1 MILNITNE
9 KFELIYL
16 SESTINIDYSSMSPN
31 KLALDVWGV
40 TLPISVF
47 GLEAYGLTEN
57 TKPFNDDIYVS
68 GYSRLTFHDV
78 TGGNMEV
85 ELFSKESPY
94 NKLSWPDNSLM
105 KINKTWGKVSL
116 EGERNIYEIEG
127 TLAWPYGRCD
137 LSIATRSSV
146 CIEFNSANFIPV
158 KEYMLNTKKYGWS
171 RVFT

>member
-9 KFELIYL
+9 KFEFIYL
-16 SESTINIDYSSMSPN
+16 GESTINIDYSSISST
-31 KLALDVWGV
+31 KLVLDVWGV

-78 TGGNMEV
+78 IGGNIEV
-85 ELFSKESPY
+85 ELFSKETSY
-94 NKLSWPDNSLM
+94 IKLSWPDNSLM
-105 KINKTWGKVSL
+105 KINKTWGEVYQED
-116 EGERNIYEIEG
+116 EGNIYEVEG
-127 TLAWPYGRCD
+127 TLGWPYGRCD
-137 LSIATRSSV
+137 LSIATRSNV
-146 CIEFNSANFIPV
+146 YIELNSSNFIPV

-171 RVFT
+171 RGFT